1 MSYKGLKLGHYQL
14 LQLVGKG
21 GMSEVYLAED
31 QSLHRQ
37 VAIKVIRSEPDQAY
51 GMYEKQ
57 ESIRL
62 FKREMQLLASFDHPN
77 ILPIYEADEQNVNG
91 RPLLYMVTP
100 YRKEGSL
107 DDWLRQH
114 GSIVPPQV
122 VGNIIQRAADA
133 LQQAHDSKILHLDI
147 KPSNFLIRGGKAK
160 SDLPDLQLADFGI
173 AKIATTATN
182 MTIATRGTPSYMAP
196 EQWQGHPVAATD
208 QYALAIMAYQ
218 LLTGKLP
225 FKGDQAQLMYQHFQ
239 DQPVP
244 PSDLNP
250 QISPTLD
257 AIILRALSKNPAD
270 RFPSIST
277 FGNAFQ
283 QALAATPVPAAALA
297 PTVAVAQAPTGAV
310 PPSKNTTLS
319 ATFLLYGIFTILL
332 SLCVGAA
339 LYSFGKLP
347 SYIVT
352 TVSVIW
358 GVLGAMVG
366 AFVVNSKG
374 FVGSIWQDAK
384 HFQAIAGSIVTV
396 VLLAL
401 LISSLPPS
409 LSSAR
414 APTNPSPIASSNT
427 STRTATG
434 TATSTVSPTNT
445 AIPDNYTSPGGTI
458 SMNDSLQQPDS
469 QWSNM
474 SFTSLGGQCQ
484 FANTSYQITAT
495 NPNYFIYC
503 PDHTPFTN
511 FVFEVQ
517 MTITQG
523 DCGGVVFRDTKGI
536 LGYSYLFEV
545 CQDGTYSLGLFHNN
559 DNPQALIPS
568 QSSAAIHKGY
578 YQINTIAVVAN
589 GPQLTLYVNYQN
601 VGQRSD
607 STYNGG
613 EVGVVAFPVSQST
626 GVIYQ
631 DAKVW
636 SL

>member
-1 MSYKGLKLGHYQL
+1 
-14 LQLVGKG
+14 
-21 GMSEVYLAED
+21 
-31 QSLHRQ
+31 
-37 VAIKVIRSEPDQAY
+37 
-51 GMYEKQ
+51 
-57 ESIRL
+57 
-62 FKREMQLLASFDHPN
+62 MQLLASFDHPN
-77 ILPIYEADEQNVNG
+77 ILPIYEADEQSING
-91 RPLLYMVTP
+91 KPLLYMVTP
-100 YRKEGSL
+100 YRKDGSL

-114 GSIVPPQV
+114 GSIVPQQI
-122 VGNIIQRAADA
+122 VGNIVQHAADA

-147 KPSNFLIRGGKAK
+147 KPSNFLIRGGNAK
-160 SDLPDLQLADFGI
+160 SDLLDLQLADFGI
-173 AKIATTATN
+173 AKIASTSTD

-225 FKGDQAQLMYQHFQ
+225 FKGDQTQLMYQHLQ
-239 DQPVP
+239 EQPLP
-244 PSDLNP
+244 PSQLNP

-257 AIILRALSKNPAD
+257 AIILRAISKKSED

-277 FGNAFQ
+277 FANAFQ
-283 QALAATPVPAAALA
+283 QALAAALA
-297 PTVAVAQAPTGAV
+297 PTVAVAQASTGAV
-310 PPSKNTTLS
+310 PPSKNETGHATL
-319 ATFLLYGIFTILL
+319 LLYGILTVLL

-339 LYSFGKLP
+339 LYAFGKLP

-366 AFVVNSKG
+366 AIVVNSKELI
-374 FVGSIWQDAK
+374 GSTLGRAK
-384 HFQAIAGSIVTV
+384 HFQAIGGSIVTV
-396 VLLAL
+396 ALLAL
-401 LISSLPPS
+401 LISSLPSS
-409 LSSAR
+409 LSSAH
-414 APTNPSPIASSNT
+414 APTNPSLIASSNT

-434 TATSTVSPTNT
+434 TSTSTVSPTST
-445 AIPDNYTSPGGTI
+445 AIPDSYTSPGGTS
-458 SMNDSLQQPDS
+458 SMNDSLQQPDN

-484 FANTSYQITAT
+484 FANASYQVTAT
-495 NPNYFIYC
+495 NPNHFIYC
-503 PDHTPFTN
+503 PDHTPFIN

-545 CQDGTYSLGLFHNN
+545 CQDGTYSLALFHNN
-559 DNPQALIPS
+559 DYPQALIPS

-578 YQINTIAVVAN
+578 YQTNTIAVVAN

-601 VGQRSD
+601 VGQKPD
-607 STYNGG
+607 STFNGG

-631 DAKVW
+631 DAIVW

>member
-1 MSYKGLKLGHYQL
+1 MSYEGLKLGHYQL
-14 LQLVGKG
+14 LQLVGEG

-37 VAIKVIRSEPDQAY
+37 VAIKVIRSDPDQAY

-77 ILPIYEADEQNVNG
+77 ILPIYEADEQSING
-91 RPLLYMVTP
+91 KPLLYMVTP

-114 GSIVPPQV
+114 GSIVSPQV
-122 VGNIIQRAADA
+122 IRNIVQRAADA

-147 KPSNFLIRGGKAK
+147 KPSNFLIRGGNAK

-173 AKIATTATN
+173 AKIASTATN

-225 FKGDQAQLMYQHFQ
+225 FKGNQTQLMYQHFQ
-239 DQPVP
+239 EQPIP
-244 PSDLNP
+244 PSHLNP
-250 QISPTLD
+250 QIPSTLD
-257 AIILRALSKNPAD
+257 AIILRALSKKAED

-277 FGNAFQ
+277 FANAFQ
-283 QALAATPVPAAALA
+283 QALAAVQA
-297 PTVAVAQAPTGAV
+297 PTVAIPL
-310 PPSKNTTLS
+310 SKNATRS
-319 ATFLLYGIFTILL
+319 ATVLLYGILTVLL

-339 LYSFGKLP
+339 LYAFGKLP

-366 AFVVNSKG
+366 TIVVNLFTKDI
-374 FVGSIWQDAK
+374 VGSTLQRAK
-384 HFQAIAGSIVTV
+384 PFQAIAGSIVTV
-396 VLLAL
+396 ALLAL

-409 LSSAR
+409 LSSVR
-414 APTNPSPIASSNT
+414 SPTNPSPTASSNIN
-427 STRTATG
+427 TR

-445 AIPDNYTSPGGTI
+445 AVPDNYTSPGGTI

-474 SFTSLGGQCQ
+474 SFTSLDGQCQ
-484 FANTSYQITAT
+484 FANASYQVTAT

-503 PDHTPFTN
+503 PDHTPFIN

-545 CQDGTYSLGLFHNN
+545 CQDGTYSLALFHNN

-568 QSSAAIHKGY
+568 QPSTAIHKGHF
-578 YQINTIAVVAN
+578 QINTIAVVAN

-601 VGQRSD
+601 VGQKSD
-607 STYNGG
+607 NTYNGG
-613 EVGVVAFPVSQST
+613 EVGVVAYPVSQST

-636 SL
+636 SI